1 MAPVMRVSVTRKLL
15 PAAGAAPERTLFERL
30 ELSIPAGETCAMIG
44 PSGVGKST
52 LLDIVAGLDRA
63 FEGTVSGRP
72 EPIGFAF
79 QSPRLLPWLDARGN
93 LDVALPRPAGG
104 RAARGSK
111 VERWLADVG
120 LSDAAGLFANRL
132 SAGMAQRLS
141 FARALAVRPS
151 LLLLDEPFSALDE
164 ATASLMRNLLAEVI
178 RRDRPTTLIVTHDL
192 DEILH
197 LADRVVV
204 LGGRPAAVLQ
214 DVELAGRDR
223 GETMGLLRMFE
234 ASRPKGA
241 P

>member
-1 MAPVMRVSVTRKLL
+1 MRVSVIRKLL

-30 ELSIPAGETCAMIG
+30 ELSIPAGETCAVIG

-52 LLDIVAGLDRA
+52 LLDMVAGLDTA
-63 FEGTVSGRP
+63 FDGTVSGRP

-93 LDVALPRPAGG
+93 LEVALQRRGVAPD
-104 RAARGSK
+104 ARDGM
-111 VERWLADVG
+111 VERWLAEVG

-141 FARALAVRPS
+141 FARALAVRPR

-164 ATASLMRNLLAEVI
+164 ATASLMRNLLAEEI
-178 RRDRPTTLIVTHDL
+178 RRDRPTTLLVTHDL
-192 DEILH
+192 DEVLH
-197 LADRVVV
+197 LADRVLV
-204 LGGRPAAVLQ
+204 LGGRPASVLQ

-223 GETMGLLRMFE
+223 GEAMGLLRMLE
-234 ASRPKGA
+234 ASQPKGA

>member
-1 MAPVMRVSVTRKLL
+1 MAPVMRVLVERKLL
-15 PAAGAAPERTLFERL
+15 PAAGAAPERILFERL
-30 ELSIPAGETCAMIG
+30 EFSVPAGETCAVIG

-63 FEGTVSGRP
+63 FDGTVSGRP

-79 QSPRLLPWLDARGN
+79 QAPRLLPWLDARGN
-93 LDVALPRPAGG
+93 LDVALPRHGIAPG
-104 RAARGSK
+104 ARHAT

-141 FARALAVRPS
+141 FARALAVRPG

-164 ATASLMRNLLAEVI
+164 ATAGLMRNILAEVI
-178 RRDRPTTLIVTHDL
+178 RRERPTTLIVTHDL
-192 DEILH
+192 DEVLH

-214 DVELAGRDR
+214 DVRLAGRDR
-223 GETMGLLRMFE
+223 GEAMGLLRVLE
-234 ASRPKGA
+234 ASQPRGA